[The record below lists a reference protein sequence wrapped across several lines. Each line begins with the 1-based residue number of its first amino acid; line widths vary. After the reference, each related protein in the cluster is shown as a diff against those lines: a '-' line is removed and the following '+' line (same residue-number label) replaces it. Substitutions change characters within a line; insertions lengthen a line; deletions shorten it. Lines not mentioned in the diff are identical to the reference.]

1 MLKDVALSTGVF
13 DGAVVGVAVGSAGGF
28 TGAEGVVGAGF
39 AGAFLL
45 LTVTLHLYVFLPTLA
60 LIYAVPFFFA
70 VTTPFL
76 LTVATDF
83 FVEDHFTFFFV
94 PFTFKRYFLPWVKVS
109 ICFVQFDLRGTYR

>member
-70 VTTPFL
+70 VGCRSECECQSHWRFCPEGMYGI
-76 LTVATDF
+76 V
-83 FVEDHFTFFFV
+83 
-94 PFTFKRYFLPWVKVS
+94 
-109 ICFVQFDLRGTYR
+109 